1 MKCSFYYSK
10 GFKKVIH
17 AFVFLWSG
25 LLLFSIQAR
34 AQQSGTPETIVT
46 SVPALS
52 SQVSAIKNAGQDE
65 INGGSFSENGSLKF
79 GDSIPT
85 PLSPPPSNDNC
96 SAGLGA
102 LYTLFPGA
110 ACTAGSLNGSNPSP
124 AATVEAG
131 ETFGCMAGP
140 PTRTVWYNFTATA
153 TAMWV
158 SIEST
163 GAIVCSQ
170 NFGLRVYNYSGTCP
184 PATGS
189 EVGCKAYTAYSASN
203 IFNLVNLTGLV
214 IGNTY
219 LIQVGQNPAC
229 GRYPFC
235 IKIGVPTTCT
245 TCGNVCGP
253 MCTFAGPAAPTP
265 TQITS
270 SCTGYPLS
278 PPMNEFDTQTN
289 CFTFTAPNDSISLQ
303 MIVSSYCGGGMYSF
317 NYTLY
322 NTGCGVIQTG
332 SIFTNNTITGLV
344 PGTNYRI
351 CYTFQTA
358 CSTVGSIYPY
368 VYTTSSVLPVELL
381 YFDAWA
387 SGKQVDLYWSTGSE
401 INSQEFVIE
410 KTTDGSIFEEI
421 AHIPAAGNSSVTN
434 HYKATDT
441 NPEDGVNYY
450 RLKQVDY
457 DGSFT
462 YSKLIA
468 TNYLSSISGVQLL
481 TNPANAFTTLKFIA
495 ENRTPVDIKIT
506 DAAGALIFKQTA
518 AATKG
523 INYVPI
529 DVSGF
534 SNGLYFVTVL
544 TDNKQTVLKLAKN

>member
-1 MKCSFYYSK
+1 MNFPTFYYS
-10 GFKKVIH
+10 
-17 AFVFLWSG
+17 FLKRPRHFLF
-25 LLLFSIQAR
+25 LLLLSVLLYSIPVQG
-34 AQQSGTPETIVT
+34 QQSGSPETIVT

-52 SQVSAIKNAGQDE
+52 SQISTIGNAGQGE
-65 INGGSFSENGSLKF
+65 TAGYASSENSSQKF
-79 GDSIPT
+79 GDSIPI
-85 PLSPPPSNDNC
+85 PLSPPPANDNC

-124 AATVEAG
+124 AATVEVG

-140 PTRTVWYNFTATA
+140 PTRSVWYNFTATA

-163 GAIVCSQ
+163 SAIVCSQ

-189 EVGCKAYTAYSASN
+189 EVGCKAYTAYSATN
-203 IFNLVNLTGLV
+203 IFNLVNLTGLI

-219 LIQVGQNPAC
+219 LIQVGQNPLC

-289 CFTFTAPNDSISLQ
+289 CFTLTAPNDSISLQ

-322 NTGCGVIQTG
+322 NTSCGVIQTG
-332 SIFTNNTITGLV
+332 SIFTNNAITGLV

-368 VYTTSSVLPVELL
+368 IYTTSTVLPVELL

-387 SGKQVDLYWSTGSE
+387 SDKQVDLYWSTGSE

-410 KTTDGSIFEEI
+410 KTTDGSIFEEL

-434 HYKATDT
+434 HYKASDT
-441 NPEDGVNYY
+441 VPSDGVNYY

-468 TNYLSSISGVQLL
+468 TNYLNSVSAVQLL
-481 TNPANAFTTLKFIA
+481 TNPANQFTTLKFIA
-495 ENRTPVDIKIT
+495 EIKTPVNIKIT
-506 DAAGALIFKQTA
+506 DAAGVLVYKQTTSS
-518 AATKG
+518 TKG
-523 INYVPI
+523 INYIPI

-534 SNGLYFVTVL
+534 SNGLYFVTIL